1 MFAPGLKLGRA
12 GGGRG
17 DVCDPAS
24 EDGRAGVAAGEGEEG
39 RISMLVIP
47 ENDNFGAGD
56 DVGGEDCVPVSVVGL
71 AGVEA
76 GKKEERRRSRLEV
89 PDDEAGGEYCVP
101 ASEVSRADV
110 GAAGEVWMPESEVGR
125 AGVEA
130 GGEEVC
136 VAESEVDR
144 AGTDTG
150 RGEEGSIS
158 IEEIPETAN
167 TGARVCV
174 PLSTPGQ
181 AVPDIAPLLVKRSS
195 VCVPRAEVSM
205 LATKGSVGR

>member
-47 ENDNFGAGD
+47 ENDNFGAGG
-56 DVGGEDCVPVSVVGL
+56 DVRGEDCAPASDVGL

-76 GKKEERRRSRLEV
+76 GTKEERRRSRLEI

-101 ASEVSRADV
+101 ASEVCRADID
-110 GAAGEVWMPESEVGR
+110 A
-125 AGVEA
+125 
-130 GGEEVC
+130 
-136 VAESEVDR
+136 
-144 AGTDTG
+144 G
-150 RGEEGSIS
+150 RGEEGRIS
-158 IEEIPETAN
+158 MEEIPETAN

-181 AVPDIAPLLVKRSS
+181 AASDTEPLLVERSVCVPLSTPGQAGADVERRSVRS

-205 LATKGSVGR
+205 VTTEGSL